1 MTTSL
6 RTYRASDENAT
17 IALWQRTWQEAYPQI
32 AFAKRVEWWRARWR
46 NDLVPVSDIVLA
58 ERDGVLAGFVTIDRK
73 TGYLDQLAVAP
84 EAWGSGVGKLLLDE
98 AKRLSPGGITLHVNK
113 DNERAIRIY
122 EKSGFAITGEDIN
135 PHSGM
140 PVHRMAWR
148 P

>member
-1 MTTSL
+1 MTTL
-6 RTYRASDENAT
+6 RAYRASDEEAT
-17 IALWQRTWQEAYPQI
+17 IALWQRTWQKTYPQI
-32 AFAKRVEWWRARWR
+32 AFAERVEWWRARWR
-46 NDLVPVSDIVLA
+46 DDLVPVADIVLA
-58 ERDGVLAGFVTIDRK
+58 ERDGALAGFVTIDRK

-140 PVHRMAWR
+140 PVHRMEWR